1 MNDQEK
7 TLLII
12 YNNMVIIK
20 FWIVMPPNY
29 KSELLIY
36 SN

>member
-20 FWIVMPPNY
+20 FWIAMPPNY
-29 KSELLIY
+29 KSKLLIY